1 MTESIGE
8 VLFVQVLMLLG
19 HMVADYT
26 LQGWLA
32 QGKQKEWWEKNAPSQ
47 LYKNDY
53 KCALLCHSFYWAAVT
68 FLPMLLLGDGLEAAK
83 GAYVWA
89 VLANTP
95 LHYMVDD
102 LKANKKWISLW
113 TDQSLHFLQIGVTLG
128 LAAQMVGG

>member
-1 MTESIGE
+1 MTESIGD

-68 FLPMLLLGDGLEAAK
+68 FLPILLLGMSDAIKASYV
-83 GAYVWA
+83 GAVA
-89 VLANTP
+89 VNTP
-95 LHYMVDD
+95 LHYWVDD
-102 LKANKKWISLW
+102 LKANKRSISLC
-113 TDQSLHFLQIGVTLG
+113 TDQLAHLTQIVVTMLVVV
-128 LAAQMVGG
+128 LFAA

>member
-1 MTESIGE
+1 MTESIVE
-8 VLFVQVLMLLG
+8 VLFVLVLMLLG

-32 QGKQKEWWEKNAPSQ
+32 QAKQKKWWEANAPDP
-47 LYKNDY
+47 LYKRDY
-53 KCALLCHSFYWAAVT
+53 RCALLCHSFYWAAVT
-68 FLPMLLLGDGLEAAK
+68 FLPLLLLGDGLEAAK

-102 LKANKKWISLW
+102 LKANRKWISLW
-113 TDQSLHFLQIGVTLG
+113 ADQSLHFLQIGVTLG
-128 LAAQMVGG
+128 LAAQMVVG